1 MKAGNII
8 SVKAL
13 TYQFNKKQVILDTLD
28 LEVPQGSI
36 YGFLGPNGAGKTTTL
51 RLILGLLKIQT
62 GSISI
67 FGEPVNQNRISILTR
82 TGSLIEQPSLYTH
95 LTGKENLELFRLI
108 YRLDKKSID
117 KALRQV
123 GLQNAGAKK
132 VKAYSLGMKQRLSI
146 AIALL
151 HNPELLIL
159 DEPTNGL
166 DPGGIIET
174 RELIIS
180 LNKNEGKTIL
190 VSSHILS
197 EVEKMA
203 THVAIINKGRL
214 LFQDSLQ
221 QLHHF
226 KLKQALLEIEV
237 DDTAKAA
244 NILKETVAI
253 KTINGGK
260 LTVAFENKEKTATIN
275 RLLINE
281 GINVSEIHVQYN
293 DLEKMFVELTSDT
306 LPD

>member
-1 MKAGNII
+1 MAGEKLI

-13 TYQFNKKQVILDTLD
+13 TYQFNNKQVILDKLD
-28 LEVPQGSI
+28 LCIPPESI

-51 RLILGLLKIQT
+51 RLILGLLKIQKGSITIFDESIKHDRLSILKKT
-62 GSISI
+62 GSI
-67 FGEPVNQNRISILTR
+67 
-82 TGSLIEQPSLYTH
+82 IEQPSLYSH
-95 LTGKENLELFRLI
+95 LTGKENLELFRLT
-108 YRLDKKSID
+108 YGLEKKSID
-117 KALRQV
+117 RALHQV
-123 GLQNAGAKK
+123 GLQNAAGKK

-151 HNPELLIL
+151 HDPVLLIL

-203 THVAIINKGRL
+203 THVAIINKGKL

-221 QLHHF
+221 QLHQF
-226 KLKQALLEIEV
+226 KLKQASLEIEV
-237 DDTAKAA
+237 DDAAKAVD
-244 NILKETVAI
+244 ILKEAATV
-253 KTINGGK
+253 KKINGSK
-260 LTVAFENKEKTATIN
+260 LTIPFENREKTASIN
-275 RLLINE
+275 KLLINS
-281 GINVSEIHVQYN
+281 GINVSEIHIQHN

-306 LPD
+306 LPG